1 MIELSETIYRLTIRE
16 FEDKESASERARIVD
31 VMDTDGSLII
41 ESAGVASTLV
51 LAMKEAGEVITQ
63 HLASEWLMAKAEL

>member
-16 FEDKESASERARIVD
+16 FEDKESASERAWIVD

-41 ESAGVASTLV
+41 ESAGVASTLM

-63 HLASEWLMAKAEL
+63 HLASEWLMARAEL